1 MNHNAVQA
9 VAGYLEVKD
18 STETASLIPS
28 PSLRSGVSSANANS
42 SLLPEPIPEISGY
55 LGRIVVY
62 GDNSC
67 FDLSTDP
74 REKIGCEKLIDSFL
88 QYVKDGSLPINSK
101 FSKKRKANDVLS
113 DFSTSSEYEILDKI
127 PYFSP
132 LQLNISN
139 VMTKQLEKELQ
150 RERTGRAWEFSR

>member
-1 MNHNAVQA
+1 M
-9 VAGYLEVKD
+9 
-18 STETASLIPS
+18 
-28 PSLRSGVSSANANS
+28 
-42 SLLPEPIPEISGY
+42 
-55 LGRIVVY
+55 VY

-74 REKIGCEKLIDSFL
+74 RVKIGCEKLIDSFL
-88 QYVKDGSLPINSK
+88 QFVKNGSLPINSK

-113 DFSTSSEYEILDKI
+113 DLSTSSEYEILNKI